1 MAMPS
6 LFDFS
11 TGLIIIAPFA
21 CASVILVCTL
31 FFAFL
36 FVFSKD
42 SVYLHFLALNVV
54 TLLFTATEIIILIV
68 GGGMRNWQLSIQIH
82 RIEQLLVLSF
92 LYAVPLFLL
101 GVVAKDSPLRKTLN
115 IVKFS
120 GLAAFCAIAAAAF
133 IFPDLFVSVTK
144 HTKTWLTRTWDYGR
158 GQEGVLYTVRD
169 ALVGAMLIFSVVVLA
184 LEVRRTK
191 LYSYMIPILAGF
203 VVAIWFAASDIAR
216 IQAGFHID
224 PFFGL
229 DFSRTPV
236 GVTFF
241 LILSMMGVLKR
252 FLDQT
257 GTLKKAFADLK
268 ESEAKLAETNELMN
282 RFVPIEF
289 LTYLDKSSI
298 QEVVLGDCRKMYMT
312 VLFSDIRS
320 FTRLSERMTPEENFS
335 FINDYL
341 SIMVPIIRDYDG
353 FVDKFVGDAIMAL
366 FPGGPS
372 DAVRAAVTMREGLKT
387 FNALRLSREEE
398 AIDIGIGINS
408 GELMIGTVGDKY
420 RMEGTVISDAVNL
433 ASRMES
439 LTKTYK
445 LGILMSGE
453 SFQDLYNPTEIN
465 SRFIGQSR
473 VKGKTTPIA
482 VFEIFD
488 GDDADIIE
496 LKRRTQ
502 SDFERGVVSLYSGRF
517 AEAQGHFDTV
527 LGQNK
532 RDGAAE
538 YYSRWIDRKRNTP
551 VAPGKSAISVP
562 SL

>member
-1 MAMPS
+1 MPS

-11 TGLIIIAPFA
+11 TGLIIVAPFA

-36 FVFSKD
+36 FVYSKET
-42 SVYLHFLALNVV
+42 VYLRFLLLNFV
-54 TLLFTATEIIILIV
+54 TLLFTSAEILILIV
-68 GGGMRNWQLSIQIH
+68 GGGIRDWRTSIQIH
-82 RIEQLLVLSF
+82 RIEQLLVLF
-92 LYAVPLFLL
+92 YLYAVPVFLIA
-101 GVVAKDSPLRKTLN
+101 VAGKDSPLKKTLDA
-115 IVKFS
+115 VKWA
-120 GLAAFCAIAAAAF
+120 GLAAFAAIAAAAF
-133 IFPDLFVSVTK
+133 IAPDLFVSVTS
-144 HTKTWLTRTWDYGR
+144 HTKTWLARPFDYGR
-158 GQEGVLYTVRD
+158 GQEGILYTVRD
-169 ALVGAMLIFSVVVLA
+169 ALVGGTLIFSVVVLV
-184 LEVRRTK
+184 LEIRRTK
-191 LYSYMIPILAGF
+191 AYSSLVPILSGF
-203 VVAIWFAASDIAR
+203 LVAIWFAASDI
-216 IQAGFHID
+216 IMVQAGIHID
-224 PFFGL
+224 PFQGL

-236 GVTFF
+236 GVTLF
-241 LILSMMGVLKR
+241 LILSMLGVLKR

-257 GTLKKAFADLK
+257 DKLKEAFSALS
-268 ESEAKLAETNELMN
+268 ESEAKLAETNELMH
-282 RFVPIEF
+282 RFVPSEF
-289 LTYLDKSSI
+289 LTYLEKSSI
-298 QEVVLGDCRKMYMT
+298 QEVGLGDCRKMYMT

-387 FNALRLSREEE
+387 FNALRTSRGDEE
-398 AIDIGIGINS
+398 IDIGIGINS

-433 ASRMES
+433 ASRMEN
-439 LTKTYK
+439 LTKTYN

-473 VKGKTTPIA
+473 VKGKTMPIA

-488 GDDADIIE
+488 GDPDEVIE

-502 SDFERGVVSLYSGRF
+502 ADFERGVVSLYSGRF
-517 AEAQGHFDTV
+517 SEAQGHFETV
-527 LGQNK
+527 LNQNK

-538 YYSRWIDRKRNTP
+538 YYTRWITKKMNSP
-551 VAPGKSAISVP
+551 VLPGRPAVSIP